1 MRKKPKANRTMTL
14 VIVFIC
20 VALVFAI
27 LWGIV
32 SGFAKLMHYGE
43 NATIRDEQI
52 EEVPSDEPIAA
63 VEEDALPANI
73 YSTDGFYEKN
83 GLRYYHGGDLE
94 GVPGIDVSSYQ
105 TSIDWDAVKAS
116 GIEFAMIRTGYRGYV
131 SGELV
136 EDEMFRYHLEGA
148 ISAGLDV
155 GVYFF
160 SQALTPEEAEE
171 EAQYVLQQVE
181 GYALQYPIVFDWE
194 EVQANARTDEM
205 NMLMLTSCAQAFCE
219 TVEQAGYRS
228 GVYFNQAYG
237 YLQLN
242 LVSLKDY
249 YFWLAEYDETP
260 SFAYDFQMWQYTDS
274 GSVPGV
280 EGPVD
285 MNIAFQKREK

>member
-1 MRKKPKANRTMTL
+1 MKKKKNGNRTMTL
-14 VIVFIC
+14 VIVFVC
-20 VALVFAI
+20 VALVFAA

-32 SGFAKLMHYGE
+32 TGFAKLMHYGDS
-43 NATIRDEQI
+43 ATIQNNQAEEPKSEQPADAAEDE
-52 EEVPSDEPIAA
+52 V
-63 VEEDALPANI
+63 LPKNN
-73 YSTDGFYEKN
+73 YSTDGFYERD

-105 TSIDWDAVKAS
+105 QSIDWDTVKEA
-116 GIEFAMIRTGYRGYV
+116 GVEFAMIRTGYRGYV

-136 EDEMFRYHLEGA
+136 EDEMFFDHLDGA
-148 ISAGLDV
+148 VNAGLDV

-171 EAQYVLQQVE
+171 EALFVLKQIE
-181 GYALQYPIVFDWE
+181 GYNLQYPIIFDWE

-205 NMLMLTSCAQAFCE
+205 NMLMLTSCAQKFCE
-219 TVEQAGYRS
+219 TVEQAGYQS

-237 YLQLN
+237 YQQLN

-249 YFWLAEYDETP
+249 FFWLAEYDEIP

-274 GSVPGV
+274 GFVPGV

-285 MNIAFQKREK
+285 MNIAFRKREK